1 MSVERDQRETG
12 KESAAKKVA
21 DMDSL
26 CEEIS
31 RAIVEGLVEKQI
43 LDEPQIAPPP
53 ESQIAETT
61 VIAPIEDVA
70 ADRMITAVESLLES
84 DEISQRIVRIVQEK
98 IEQVLEAD
106 VVQSTRGD
114 SGIIAERVHLECTR
128 LFARESFRR
137 DVVDLLRAD
146 VEGTVAP
153 TLRHDLSAYVRG
165 VLLEVTGLLVDRVT
179 DVLRGAKEVKLP
191 PAAVVNAVA
200 PAASTSAAS
209 PVAAPEGAPAAATA
223 AVSPTEGPEGVPAA
237 PTSTAA
243 PVACSVCV
251 PAPVAAESPAQPAAP
266 TPASAY
272 ASSPA
277 VESEEE
283 IVLIVAPSPDDR
295 PEAPAGPPPSFRTR
309 DARAVAEAYARI
321 RERLWWEGKL

>member
-1 MSVERDQRETG
+1 MSVERVEKETG

-53 ESQIAETT
+53 ESLIAETT
-61 VIAPIEDVA
+61 VIAPIEDID

-98 IEQVLEAD
+98 IEQVLQDD

-153 TLRHDLSAYVRG
+153 TLRQDMSAYIRG

-179 DVLRGAKEVKLP
+179 GVLGSAREVKRP
-191 PAAVVNAVA
+191 PAAVANAVI
-200 PAASTSAAS
+200 PAVPTSAAS
-209 PVAAPEGAPAAATA
+209 PAASPESVPAATA
-223 AVSPTEGPEGVPAA
+223 ESVPAA
-237 PTSTAA
+237 EPAA
-243 PVACSVCV
+243 SSAGV
-251 PAPVAAESPAQPAAP
+251 PAPVAAENPAQAP
-266 TPASAY
+266 TPTPAGPDT
-272 ASSPA
+272 SS
-277 VESEEE
+277 VTGGSEEE
-283 IVLIVAPSPDDR
+283 IVLVVAPSPDDR
-295 PEAPAGPPPSFRTR
+295 PDVSAWPPHTFQ
-309 DARAVAEAYARI
+309 ARAAHAVAESYARI
-321 RERLWWEGKL
+321 RDRLWWEGRL